1 MQVLS
6 MESNVS
12 APKRL
17 NLALSK
23 SQKLNAR
30 SRVPEKVCLISIN
43 VSQRTDCPYRQPTRN
58 VERVTA

>member
-17 NLALSK
+17 NPALSK
-23 SQKLNAR
+23 SQKLIAR
-30 SRVPEKVCLISIN
+30 SRVPEIVCLISLN
-43 VSQRTDCPYRQPTRN
+43 VSQRTDYPYRQPTRN
-58 VERVTA
+58 VETVIA